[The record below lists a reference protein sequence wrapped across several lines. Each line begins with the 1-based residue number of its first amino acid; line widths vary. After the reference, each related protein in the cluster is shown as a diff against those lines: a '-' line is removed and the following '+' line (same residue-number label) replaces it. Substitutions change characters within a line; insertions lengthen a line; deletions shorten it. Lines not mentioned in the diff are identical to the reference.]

1 MNSGEGIRFEEGRT
15 EHGDVVLPMMRGL
28 EDADPGPTPFDEKGR
43 RRNWERFVEDGSF
56 GKAWIICD
64 GEKPIGYVVLTLG
77 FSFEYGGRDGFLDE
91 LYVDEKY
98 RGRGIGRRTME
109 FVEERAREMGVK
121 ALHLEATQGN
131 DAAIELYRRAGY
143 FKHERFL
150 MTKRLG
156 R

>member
-1 MNSGEGIRFEEGRT
+1 MNSGESIRFEEGRK

-28 EDADPGPTPFDEKGR
+28 EGADPGPTPFDEKGR
-43 RRNWERFVEDGSF
+43 RGNWERLVGDGSF
-56 GKAWIICD
+56 GRAWIICD

-91 LYVDEKY
+91 LYVEEKY

-109 FVEERAREMGVK
+109 FVEERARELGVK

-143 FKHERFL
+143 FRHERFL
-150 MTKRLG
+150 MTKRLE